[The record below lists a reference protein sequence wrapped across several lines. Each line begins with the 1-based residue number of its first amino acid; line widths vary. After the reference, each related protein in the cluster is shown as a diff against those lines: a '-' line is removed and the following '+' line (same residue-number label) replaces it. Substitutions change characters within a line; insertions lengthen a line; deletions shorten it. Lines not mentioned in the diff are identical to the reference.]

1 MDTVH
6 EVAESR
12 TPSEQLSTHTHLFIL
27 PLVQE
32 YLCGVQVL
40 VVTNKAALC
49 ISSGG

>member
-1 MDTVH
+1 MGTVH
-6 EVAESR
+6 GVAESR
-12 TPSEQLSTHTHLFIL
+12 TPSEQLSTHARLFIL
-27 PLVQE
+27 PRVQW